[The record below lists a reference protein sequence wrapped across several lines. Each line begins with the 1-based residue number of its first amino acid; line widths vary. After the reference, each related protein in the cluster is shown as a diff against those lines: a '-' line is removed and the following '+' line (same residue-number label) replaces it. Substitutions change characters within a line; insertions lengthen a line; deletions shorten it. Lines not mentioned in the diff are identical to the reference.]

1 MRKSPRQLR
10 AIKSALLLLCI
21 AQGGPVWAATDC
33 SSMFH
38 GNPQHTG
45 VCSTDVKDMKLLWK
59 FHTENMVRSTPAVV
73 DGTVYAGSNDRH
85 LYALDE
91 KTGKQRWAFA
101 TRGGVASSPFVS
113 DGRVWVTDAA
123 NTIYALDSATGHLI
137 WKVATGA
144 DLPVVGGWDFY
155 QSSPTVADG
164 VLFIGSGDG
173 HLYALGA
180 RTGRRVWAFA
190 TRGRVHT
197 SPAVWGRYVVFG
209 SMDGA
214 LYALDRATGKLL
226 WKHQTDTSAPFP
238 MTGVFIGSP
247 TIAADVGVVFAGC
260 RDGHLYA
267 FDLATGRLRWRLD
280 EHGSWVVSTP
290 AYENGIVYAT
300 TSDTRLVEAVDAR
313 TGRILWQQQSY
324 GYVFPSPVVTPKA
337 VYAASWGAVV
347 GQYNKTNGQLI
358 GGNGGEGPFI
368 SSPAIAHGVLFIG
381 CDDGNVYAF
390 D

>member
-1 MRKSPRQLR
+1 MSGSCRQHR
-10 AIKSALLLLCI
+10 AIRFALLLVCI
-21 AQGGPVWAATDC
+21 AYGSAVWAATDC

-59 FHTENMVRSTPAVV
+59 FHTDNMVRSTPAVV
-73 DGTVYAGSNDRH
+73 DGTVYVGGNDRH
-85 LYALDE
+85 
-91 KTGKQRWAFA
+91 
-101 TRGGVASSPFVS
+101 V
-113 DGRVWVTDAA
+113 
-123 NTIYALDSATGHLI
+123 
-137 WKVATGA
+137 
-144 DLPVVGGWDFY
+144 
-155 QSSPTVADG
+155 
-164 VLFIGSGDG
+164 
-173 HLYALGA
+173 
-180 RTGRRVWAFA
+180 
-190 TRGRVHT
+190 
-197 SPAVWGRYVVFG
+197 
-209 SMDGA
+209 
-214 LYALDRATGKLL
+214 YALDRRTGKLL
-226 WKHQTDTSAPFP
+226 WKHQTDTSAPYP

-247 TIAADVGVVFAGC
+247 TIAADMGLVFAGC

-324 GYVFPSPVVTPKA
+324 GYVFPSPVVTPRA

-347 GQYNKTNGQLI
+347 GQYNKANGQLI
-358 GGNGGEGPFI
+358 GGNGGEGPFL

-381 CDDGNVYAF
+381 CDDWNIYAF